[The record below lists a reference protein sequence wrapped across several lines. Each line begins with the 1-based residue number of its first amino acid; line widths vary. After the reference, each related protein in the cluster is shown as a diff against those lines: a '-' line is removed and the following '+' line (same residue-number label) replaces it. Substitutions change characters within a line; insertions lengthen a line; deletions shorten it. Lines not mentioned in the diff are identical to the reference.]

1 MKQKWLKN
9 ESNFS
14 SVSTFDCSCNL
25 FIKIKKRLKE
35 QPKVLK
41 KEILAHSLTNDVSLC
56 IYYIYIYIYTY
67 KDYIYMI
74 RNPNNEQKT
83 TRCS

>member
-41 KEILAHSLTNDVSLC
+41 KETLAHSLTNDVSLC
-56 IYYIYIYIYTY
+56 IYIYIYIYIYIQRL
-67 KDYIYMI
+67 YIYDKK
-74 RNPNNEQKT
+74 PK
-83 TRCS
+83 